1 MANTIF
7 FSHFIKEFVKYSK
20 AWNQIEA
27 ALADENVSATFVEAS
42 KDIWVRDFMPFQC
55 HDGKYLIYNYNP
67 DYLHGK
73 YRRYITN
80 SREAF
85 ASIGGNPSADNCRTT
100 DLVIDGGNMIKC
112 VDRNGVNCVIMTTK
126 VLHEN
131 PGLSYH
137 EILNRL
143 EEALGAEVI
152 LIPWDTAEPYGH
164 ADGMVRSLGP
174 GKLLINCYQ
183 DYKDGNNTVQLEHI
197 GHSIKKAL
205 EKRFDIASLS
215 FGSKH
220 RKNSWCHLNY
230 LEVGNA
236 VLVPCG
242 SIASDRPALKQ
253 IGELTGRRAVP
264 ISMAKIIAE
273 GGALHCISW
282 ASTSPIG

>member
-1 MANTIF
+1 MDTTIF
-7 FSHFIKEFVKYSK
+7 FAPYLKEFVKYSK

-27 ALADENVSATFVEAS
+27 ALADENVSATFVEVS

-67 DYLHGK
+67 DYLQGK

-80 SREAF
+80 CRDAF
-85 ASIGGNPSADNCRTT
+85 ESIGGDVSADNCRTT

-131 PGLSYH
+131 PGLPYH

-174 GKLLINCYQ
+174 GRLLLNCY
-183 DYKDGNNTVQLEHI
+183 DDFNPALGRA
-197 GHSIKKAL
+197 IKKAL
-205 EKRFDIASLS
+205 GERFDIASLS

-282 ASTSPIG
+282 ASTAPIG